1 MFGLDGFE
9 MEYDVYARCPLETVC
24 VSYLD
29 HVDDQHI
36 VCIPLETLAVEML
49 DFAGPW
55 YYNSGT
61 SIASSSSSSSSST
74 SSRSTEWLSITSSTQ
89 STENDYYDDHDDDNA
104 LSLSNRY
111 YDYDYNSDS
120 SFGGSSS
127 IGNTPRSVLLFGS
140 RIYDFSSS
148 SEDHADEVD
157 DDDGLV
163 HHRIHDRVT
172 VDFDAP
178 QASFAAML
186 WPVDAHDRGLL
197 APGDNA
203 AAATPL
209 LSAVSQGSPVCE
221 PDGPSSSGSRRSSS
235 RDSSISTCRP
245 TTTTT
250 GLVSFTRGQVIDIIV
265 DNYAISLAKF
275 LLVYALVGRSAR

>member
-1 MFGLDGFE
+1 MLGLDGFE
-9 MEYDVYARCPLETVC
+9 MEYDVYARCPFETVC
-24 VSYLD
+24 VSYHD

-36 VCIPLETLAVEML
+36 VCIPIETLAAEML

-61 SIASSSSSSSSST
+61 SIASSSSSSST
-74 SSRSTEWLSITSSTQ
+74 RSQTTEWLSITSS
-89 STENDYYDDHDDDNA
+89 SHSSDNDDDDDDDNA

-120 SFGGSSS
+120 SFGDSSS

-148 SEDHADEVD
+148 SEDNADEVD
-157 DDDGLV
+157 EDDSDDDGQV

-221 PDGPSSSGSRRSSS
+221 ADRPSSSGSRRSSS

-245 TTTTT
+245 TTTTS
-250 GLVSFTRGQVIDIIV
+250 GLVSFTRGQVIDIIL